1 MVTICIQ
8 MGKIRQ
14 PLSVREG
21 IELMNSLMR
30 GTHYESMLQSFKWTI
45 TFAEITLCV
54 ELLDLGGG
62 MASCGGMGTG

>member
-30 GTHYESMLQSFKWTI
+30 GTHYEKNVAKFQMDRN
-45 TFAEITLCV
+45 LCRDNALCGTV
-54 ELLDLGGG
+54 GSGDG